1 MLRKNGKTQKRIK
14 KLLRHVHMPAYADNG
29 GILLPTSHPCIS
41 PGIRQSIYFGDYES
55 KEIDIV
61 SRKLA
66 KDDVVMEIGAG
77 IGFLS
82 AYCARI
88 VGSDR
93 VFAYEANPAL
103 MEVIAATHAKN
114 KVAPTVTNAL
124 LGEAE
129 GEREFFLEPEFWAS
143 SLCRIS
149 DRATSIK
156 VRQIS
161 LNAEMALRKP
171 TFLIVDIE
179 GGEYELFGFADLAS
193 VRKIC
198 LEVHPDVLGDARIS
212 EIFRRLFDQGFSLDF
227 SCIRKNVFFLY
238 REPGAARA

>member
-1 MLRKNGKTQKRIK
+1 MLRKNGKTRKRLK
-14 KLLRHVHMPAYADNG
+14 KLLRHVHMPAYADNA
-29 GILLPTSHPCIS
+29 GILLPTAHPCIS

-61 SRKLA
+61 GRKLA
-66 KDDVVMEIGAG
+66 KDDVVMEVGAG
-77 IGFLS
+77 VGFLS
-82 AYCARI
+82 AFCARI
-88 VGSDR
+88 VGSER
-93 VFAYEANPAL
+93 VFAYEANPAM
-103 MEVIAATHAKN
+103 MEVIRDTHAKN
-114 KVAPTVTNAL
+114 NVTPTATNAV

-149 DRATSIK
+149 DQAKCIK

-161 LNAEMALRKP
+161 LNEEMARRKP

-179 GGEYELFGFADLAS
+179 GGEHELFGFADLAT

-198 LEVHPDVLGDARIS
+198 IEVHPDVLGDAKIS
-212 EIFRRLFDQGFSLDF
+212 HILRRLFEQGFSLDF

-238 REPGAARA
+238 REAGAAQA